1 MIDSMRRGEWGHRL
15 EDLYGVSRS
24 GIIRTAELR
33 RWGVSNSAIDARCRP
48 GGPWQRLLPGVVML
62 GNGHPTARQRAVAA
76 IALSGENAVLTG
88 RAALHEYGYGTSYP
102 GDAHV
107 LIATHRRVQSTGFVL
122 VERTTRLPV
131 PVTRNGLPCAPL
143 PRALL
148 DAARRCRTLDSTRS
162 LIAEVVQRGEVS
174 VAELIAEL
182 DSGSGRGAALP
193 RAVLREVSADVHSV
207 SEAEARRLWLRSG
220 LPPMVFNRRIVD
232 AAGQFIAMPDGWI
245 DEVAFAWDIDSLDW
259 HLAPKAYKSTVER
272 RTRMQNHGIIVLPTL
287 PSAVRDDPDRVI
299 TDLRSHYE
307 LASSRPRPAVRML
320 DARG

>member
-1 MIDSMRRGEWGHRL
+1 MRRGAWGYRL
-15 EDLYGVSRS
+15 EDLYGMSRD
-24 GIIRTAELR
+24 GIIKVAELR
-33 RWGVSNSAIDARCRP
+33 QLGVSNSAVDSRCRP
-48 GGPWQRLLPGVVML
+48 GGPWQRLLPGIVML

-76 IALSGENAVLTG
+76 VAFTGEGALLTG
-88 RAALHEYGYGTSYP
+88 RAALHEYGYGSAAS
-102 GDAHV
+102 GDAHI

-122 VERTTRLPV
+122 VERTTRLPA
-131 PVTRNGLPCAPL
+131 PVVRNGIACAPL

-162 LIAEVVQRGEVS
+162 VIAEVIQRGGVT
-174 VAELIAEL
+174 VAELRAEL
-182 DSGSGRGAALP
+182 DAGSGRGSALP

-220 LPPMVFNRRIVD
+220 LPEMVFNRTVLD
-232 AAGQFIAMPDGWI
+232 AGGQFIAMPDGWI

-287 PSAVRDDPDRVI
+287 PSAVRDDPERVSA
-299 TDLRSHYE
+299 DLRSHYR
-307 LASSRPRPAVRML
+307 LAASRPRPDVRML
-320 DARG
+320 VPGG